1 MAYEISFRKRILEA
15 LDEGKSMAEVSRLFN
30 VSPGSIKKW
39 RQKFAEGS
47 LEDPVRQRNFKKI
60 DPVKLKAYME
70 EHPDAYLYEI
80 AEVFQC
86 ATSSVH
92 EMLVKIGLRR
102 KKKSTTYREK
112 DQKKQTNF

>member
-15 LDEGKSMAEVSRLFN
+15 LNEGKSMAEVSRLFN

-70 EHPDAYLYEI
+70 EHPDAYLYLDQI
-80 AEVFQC
+80 QGFQVRIQCNHC
-86 ATSSVH
+86 AWT
-92 EMLVKIGLRR
+92 
-102 KKKSTTYREK
+102 
-112 DQKKQTNF
+112 